1 MFKKFFKKHFLN
13 KYFFTAVFPILFVF
27 VAVLFNS
34 HFQEITQRSTKEVV
48 KFGCLIM
55 LYYNFVKTMESKDIR
70 EVRFIVI
77 SFFGLIGL
85 LVLI

>member
-1 MFKKFFKKHFLN
+1 MFKKFFKKYFLN
-13 KYFFTAVFPILFVF
+13 KYFFTAVYPILFVF

-34 HFQEITQRSTKEVV
+34 HFQEVTQRTTKEVV
-48 KFGCLIM
+48 QFSCLM
-55 LYYNFVKTMESKDIR
+55 MFCYNFVKTMESKDIQ

-77 SFFGLIGL
+77 SFFGLVGL